1 MAKRIA
7 LGVFETINPTNGMPT
22 WNHPNG
28 RADTWDD
35 PRFWTRLARILEDAG
50 FDFLFFADTY
60 GYPTIDGQV
69 PDETIAHSIQFP
81 ALDPM
86 LLISALAAATDRLG
100 FVVTSPTTVEKP
112 YATARRF
119 ASLDHFTSGRIGW
132 NIVTGSSQATTDAL
146 FGITDSGTH
155 DSRYDVADE
164 FVDVCLQLWEG
175 GWEDGAE
182 VRDRGRDVYADPA
195 KLHRI
200 DHAGPHFPVSGQF
213 VVPPSEQRT
222 PVLFQAGT
230 SDRGRAFAA
239 RNAESVFIQG
249 QTIAR
254 AAEHVAD
261 IRAKAV
267 AHGRAADAV
276 KVVTGMTVVVAP
288 THDEAVARRAE
299 LEEMYAMA
307 DAAVMFAG
315 FTGVDL
321 RDADLDMPLTDI
333 RSDQGQT
340 LIDRFVRPGAPV
352 PSVGDVLDSFR
363 RKANRGFQITGSP
376 DEVADE
382 IQAIVEGSDVDGIM
396 LEPTFGDLGAYEDFI
411 SLVLPILRERGIA
424 GDGPDGATLREH
436 LHPEG
441 TARLPHDHPGARF
454 RVPAAD
460 ETEKTA

>member
-1 MAKRIA
+1 MTKRIA
-7 LGVFETINPTNGMPT
+7 LGVFEMINPTNGMPT
-22 WNHPNG
+22 WNHPRG
-28 RADTWDD
+28 RAETWDD
-35 PRFWTRLARILEDAG
+35 PRFWTSLAVKLEDAG

-60 GYPTIDGQV
+60 GYSTIDGEV
-69 PDETIAHSIQFP
+69 PYETVAHGLQFP

-86 LLISALAAATDRLG
+86 LLISALAAATEKLG

-146 FGITDSGTH
+146 FGISDPESH
-155 DSRYDVADE
+155 DGRYDTADE
-164 FVDVCLQLWEG
+164 FVDVCLELWEG
-175 GWEDGAE
+175 GWEDDAE
-182 VRDRGRDVYADPA
+182 VRDRERNVFVDPD

-200 DHAGPHFPVSGQF
+200 EHAGPRFPVSGQF
-213 VVPPSEQRT
+213 VVPPSEQRS

-239 RNAESVFIQG
+239 RNAETVFIQG
-249 QTIAR
+249 HSIPG
-254 AAEHVAD
+254 AAAHVAD

-267 AHGRAADAV
+267 AHGRSADAI
-276 KVVTGMTVVVAP
+276 KVVTGVTVVVAP

-299 LEEMYAMA
+299 LEDLYAME
-307 DAAVMFAG
+307 DSAVMFAG
-315 FTGVDL
+315 LTGVDL
-321 RDADLDMPLTDI
+321 RDVAPDTLLTHI
-333 RSDQGQT
+333 QSSQGQT
-340 LIDRFVRPGAPV
+340 RIDRFVKPGAPV
-352 PSVGDVLDSFR
+352 PTVGDVIDGFR
-363 RKANRGFQITGSP
+363 RKATRGFQITGSP

-396 LEPTFGDLGAYEDFI
+396 LEPTFGDHGAFEEFI
-411 SLVLPILRERGIA
+411 ELVLPILRERDLA
-424 GDGPDGATLREH
+424 GDGPVGATLREH

-454 RVPAAD
+454 RPRAAD
-460 ETEKTA
+460 PMEKSA